1 MCGKVSSNEFSLLG
15 FVNILPLKVIT
26 FSHTGRRKSAFGD
39 LERTN
44 KSCFGFQVVS
54 VEPFRESIYRIH
66 KAANLTHNTD
76 KITIVENAVSD
87 VRGEA
92 TIKENGDNQGDTR

>member
-1 MCGKVSSNEFSLLG
+1 MSYVWEGLTFGTLSVVMKAWKTGNSS
-15 FVNILPLKVIT
+15 
-26 FSHTGRRKSAFGD
+26 D
-39 LERTN
+39 
-44 KSCFGFQVVS
+44 KSCFCFQVVS

-66 KAANLTHNTD
+66 KAANITHNTD

-92 TIKENGDNQGDTR
+92 TIKENGDNQGDTRWVKAVAEGSYSILTL

>member
-1 MCGKVSSNEFSLLG
+1 MFNLS
-15 FVNILPLKVIT
+15 
-26 FSHTGRRKSAFGD
+26 D
-39 LERTN
+39 
-44 KSCFGFQVVS
+44 KSCFCFQVVS